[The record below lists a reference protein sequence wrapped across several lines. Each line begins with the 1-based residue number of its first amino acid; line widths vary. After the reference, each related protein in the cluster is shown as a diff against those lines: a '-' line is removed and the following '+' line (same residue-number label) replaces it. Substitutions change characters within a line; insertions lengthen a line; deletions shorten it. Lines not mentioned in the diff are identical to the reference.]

1 MTLSQESRA
10 ARIPLRLMFTGSCD
24 SRSAPLEAVKKYSLP
39 DVPASQ
45 ASNFHIAHDPALT
58 RGATLCRRFAPQSA
72 VRHAEARDGSLT
84 YKPASKRR
92 HHGSPGRESGVK
104 RSRIVERR
112 RCGTAIFAQ
121 PSILLFIHSSRSRLS
136 RISPPV
142 TPRRFISFALMFASL
157 LIPLDRTR
165 AQVGPAEITNPQL
178 KALEAA
184 YLPQLVSMREEI
196 AKLQFPY
203 PLFLSRYVGLDPKQ
217 QAGADAR
224 GLEFVLFHDRTV
236 LKTSGNYNAA
246 FDSALL
252 TQNQRASRVL
262 EEVVAP
268 ILRLIPGSFTT
279 QADFDR
285 FGFEISYHVRTHSS
299 SYDYEGKEILAVV
312 MDKADAFGY
321 LSAQTEPA
329 RQKILNASDI
339 YVNGKEFGL
348 TLHAAQPLG
357 LEELDAL
364 RLARDARAKEPA
376 PAARAELVPAI
387 SAASVSTVGGGSDAR
402 SGSGKPAGQRD
413 AVPTAGGNRP
423 EVLAAPLKNVDA
435 EALQHRLQPELD
447 ALGKEG
453 MARYHF
459 VDYAPPSFVV
469 FRNRVHLQMT
479 LRNPNP
485 FDKNTT
491 SIYKR
496 AAQSFDLFLAPL
508 LKSLLDR
515 APVAEEIAGFDIT
528 VLNQFGINSQDS
540 PEALEFI
547 FPLQSLRKFTD
558 AEITNQDLI
567 NQGIVLVNGVRIAL
581 DLQRVE

>member
-1 MTLSQESRA
+1 MTLRQQSTSMRTGKQTQSRRPTSTGFCDSLRA
-10 ARIPLRLMFTGSCD
+10 PSRLRLFPT
-24 SRSAPLEAVKKYSLP
+24 SLHP
-39 DVPASQ
+39 
-45 ASNFHIAHDPALT
+45 
-58 RGATLCRRFAPQSA
+58 
-72 VRHAEARDGSLT
+72 SL
-84 YKPASKRR
+84 
-92 HHGSPGRESGVK
+92 
-104 RSRIVERR
+104 
-112 RCGTAIFAQ
+112 
-121 PSILLFIHSSRSRLS
+121 
-136 RISPPV
+136 
-142 TPRRFISFALMFASL
+142 RRFIFISL
-157 LIPLDRTR
+157 LAVSLLMGRYTAWGQI
-165 AQVGPAEITNPQL
+165 GPAEITNPQL
-178 KALEAA
+178 KTLEAA

-252 TQNQRASRVL
+252 TQNQRAGRVF
-262 EEVVAP
+262 EEVVTP
-268 ILRLIPGSFTT
+268 ILRLIPGRFTT
-279 QADFDR
+279 QANFDR

-312 MDKADAFGY
+312 MDKADAIGY
-321 LSAQTEPA
+321 LSAQTESA
-329 RQKILNASDI
+329 RQKILNASEI
-339 YVNGKEFGL
+339 YMNGKEFGL
-348 TLHAAQPLG
+348 ALHAVQPLG
-357 LEELDAL
+357 SDELDMSQQ
-364 RLARDARAKEPA
+364 ARDARTKEPA
-376 PAARAELVPAI
+376 PVARPELGPAVSAAAVPAI
-387 SAASVSTVGGGSDAR
+387 GGSSDPR
-402 SGSGKPAGQRD
+402 SGSGKPAGSPP
-413 AVPTAGGNRP
+413 AVPVEP
-423 EVLAAPLKNVDA
+423 PKNADA
-435 EALQHRLQPELD
+435 EALQNRLQPRLD

-453 MARYHF
+453 LARYHF
-459 VDYAPPSFVV
+459 VDYAPPSFVI
-469 FRNRVHLQMT
+469 FRNRIHLQMT

-508 LKSLLDR
+508 LKSLLER

-528 VLNQFGINSQDS
+528 VLDEFGINSKDS

-547 FPLQSLRKFTD
+547 FPLPFLRKFTD